1 MGRGRCAE
9 VVCGVGNGSRKT
21 RNWGQYGENREVG
34 YKDLGGSLGLDKS
47 KWGEDGQL

>member
-1 MGRGRCAE
+1 MGGGGRAE

-21 RNWGQYGENREVG
+21 RNWGQYGNREVG